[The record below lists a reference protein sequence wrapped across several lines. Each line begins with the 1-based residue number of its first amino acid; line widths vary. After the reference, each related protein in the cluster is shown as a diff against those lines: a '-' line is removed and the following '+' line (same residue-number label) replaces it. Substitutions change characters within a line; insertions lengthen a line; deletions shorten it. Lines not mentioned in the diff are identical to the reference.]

1 MDIVESSGIC
11 NIESCFFTSLNKTGV
26 YFSRRSRWLFVLL
39 LLSGDVEKCPGPNA
53 TDEIREFT
61 NAKGMNMFHLNV
73 RGLWA
78 NFAEI
83 SNILINNRKIDI
95 FSLTEIHTGDE
106 PEDMF
111 AINGYTFIQN
121 SRKFG
126 KGGGVAFYVADHII
140 YKRRLDLEINEIE
153 GIWLE
158 ICPKNAKSY
167 LLPVIYRPP
176 DNSKYLNKDFSS
188 LLSDVL
194 SLKLDGIK
202 EVIILGD
209 LNVDF
214 LKKNDHV
221 GIKTALTLHVTMT
234 LYVVLENNITP
245 VSLAK
250 PINCRNYRNYDKD
263 KFCQTLS
270 SQNFQDVYNSTNVNK
285 AWSLLKGI
293 IYRTYDSMAPLVRK
307 KVRGKPCDWMTVD
320 LKKEMNSRDNLL
332 RKSRKTKSEADITA
346 YKKIRNKVNNK
357 VRKAKNTYQRQLF
370 EENTGNPEP
379 FWRSIKK
386 VFPLRSN
393 SQVNTTIQ
401 IDEKLVTDQHSIA
414 NAFCRF
420 LSNVVNSLKRSAFVL
435 TNFVWKYH
443 KEIPSKSNP
452 KFRLK
457 PITVN
462 ETMKHLQSLKRKK
475 SVGLDDLPSWLL
487 KDCMEVIASPL
498 TYIIN
503 MSFETSTFPSDW
515 KRTKVLPLFKSGA
528 KSSVNNYR
536 PISVIPAISKVI
548 EKVVH
553 EQLTA
558 YLESNNLI
566 NNNQFGFRPRRSTE
580 LAATIFIDTVKLK
593 VNDGKM
599 VGAVFLDLTKAFD
612 MLSHGELLSK
622 LSSFGIVGDEH
633 EWFTDYLFGRFQQ
646 VQYKNSLSDEH
657 PVNSGVPQGSILG
670 PLLFIMFFN
679 DLCTVVKHS
688 EVVKYADDT
697 VLFVAGKDLEIIET
711 RLSSDMNCVLAWC
724 LENEL
729 ILKQYYLNSQTQLL
743 KLQSLH
749 RRATSIIGNQFLT
762 PPDTVNMI
770 EMRACNF
777 IRRCLDNDVCENFK
791 NYFTKKNH
799 TRNTRNNRNSLKLPN
814 LRLEY
819 ARGSFCYTGAQI
831 YNTLPLDIRKC
842 ESYNIFKSQ
851 LREYYLRPM
860 LITDFIMSE
869 MAILKIFR
877 GTKRRITNTI
887 VLETGETFKLPHQ
900 EIGRYETRLI

>member
-1 MDIVESSGIC
+1 M
-11 NIESCFFTSLNKTGV
+11 
-26 YFSRRSRWLFVLL
+26 
-39 LLSGDVEKCPGPNA
+39 
-53 TDEIREFT
+53 
-61 NAKGMNMFHLNV
+61 
-73 RGLWA
+73 
-78 NFAEI
+78 
-83 SNILINNRKIDI
+83 
-95 FSLTEIHTGDE
+95 
-106 PEDMF
+106 
-111 AINGYTFIQN
+111 
-121 SRKFG
+121 
-126 KGGGVAFYVADHII
+126 
-140 YKRRLDLEINEIE
+140 
-153 GIWLE
+153 
-158 ICPKNAKSY
+158 
-167 LLPVIYRPP
+167 
-176 DNSKYLNKDFSS
+176 
-188 LLSDVL
+188 
-194 SLKLDGIK
+194 
-202 EVIILGD
+202 
-209 LNVDF
+209 
-214 LKKNDHV
+214 
-221 GIKTALTLHVTMT
+221 
-234 LYVVLENNITP
+234 
-245 VSLAK
+245 
-250 PINCRNYRNYDKD
+250 
-263 KFCQTLS
+263 
-270 SQNFQDVYNSTNVNK
+270 
-285 AWSLLKGI
+285 
-293 IYRTYDSMAPLVRK
+293 
-307 KVRGKPCDWMTVD
+307 
-320 LKKEMNSRDNLL
+320 
-332 RKSRKTKSEADITA
+332 
-346 YKKIRNKVNNK
+346 
-357 VRKAKNTYQRQLF
+357 
-370 EENTGNPEP
+370 
-379 FWRSIKK
+379 
-386 VFPLRSN
+386 
-393 SQVNTTIQ
+393 
-401 IDEKLVTDQHSIA
+401 
-414 NAFCRF
+414 
-420 LSNVVNSLKRSAFVL
+420 L
-435 TNFVWKYH
+435 TNSVWKYH

-612 MLSHGELLSK
+612 MLSHGKLLSK
-622 LSSFGIVGDEH
+622 LTSFGIVGDEH

-729 ILKQYYLNSQTQLL
+729 ILNLGAGKTEAMLFGSKNNLSKQNSSLNVTYGYQTVRVTSTYKYLGVLIEPSLNLSSNFDLTYQKASGRLRLLYRIRPLITEKAALAIFQTMIQPVLTYCGFVHLKNSQTQLL

-791 NYFTKKNH
+791 NYFTKTNH

-819 ARGSFCYTGAQI
+819 ARGAFCYTGAHI

-851 LREYYLRPM
+851 LREYYLR
-860 LITDFIMSE
+860 I
-869 MAILKIFR
+869 
-877 GTKRRITNTI
+877 
-887 VLETGETFKLPHQ
+887 
-900 EIGRYETRLI
+900 

>member
-1 MDIVESSGIC
+1 
-11 NIESCFFTSLNKTGV
+11 
-26 YFSRRSRWLFVLL
+26 
-39 LLSGDVEKCPGPNA
+39 
-53 TDEIREFT
+53 
-61 NAKGMNMFHLNV
+61 
-73 RGLWA
+73 
-78 NFAEI
+78 
-83 SNILINNRKIDI
+83 
-95 FSLTEIHTGDE
+95 
-106 PEDMF
+106 MF
-111 AINGYTFIQN
+111 AINGYTFIHK

-126 KGGGVAFYVADHII
+126 KGGGVAFYVADHVI
-140 YKRRLDLEINEIE
+140 YKRRHDLEINEIE

-158 ICPKNAKSY
+158 ICPKNAKLY
-167 LLPVIYRPP
+167 LLSVIYRPP
-176 DNSKYLNKDFSS
+176 DNSKYLNKDFSPF
-188 LLSDVL
+188 LSDVL
-194 SLKLDGIK
+194 SLTLDGIK

-221 GIKTALTLHVTMT
+221 GIKTALTLHCFKQVIKSPTRIAETSQT
-234 LYVVLENNITP
+234 LIDIIPTTNCTVIADTKVIPISFSDHDLICCIRKQHHTRF
-245 VSLAK
+245 VSK
-250 PINCRNYRNYDKD
+250 TINCRNYRNYDKD

-293 IYRTYDSMAPLVRK
+293 IYRTYDSMALLIRK

-346 YKKIRNKVNNK
+346 YKKIRNKVI
-357 VRKAKNTYQRQLF
+357 
-370 EENTGNPEP
+370 
-379 FWRSIKK
+379 IK
-386 VFPLRSN
+386 SN

-420 LSNVVNSLKRSAFVL
+420 FSNVVNSLKRSAFVL
-435 TNFVWKYH
+435 TNSVWKYH

-528 KSSVNNYR
+528 RSSVNNYR

-612 MLSHGELLSK
+612 MLNHGKLLSK

-633 EWFTDYLFGRFQQ
+633 EWFTDSLFGRFQQ

-697 VLFVAGKDLEIIET
+697 VLFVET

-729 ILKQYYLNSQTQLL
+729 ILNLGAGKTEAILFGSKNNLSKQNSSLNVPSGTKLNFDLTYEKASGRLRLLYRIRPLITDKAALAIFQTMIQPVLTYCGFVHLKNSQTQLL

-749 RRATSIIGNQFLT
+749 R
-762 PPDTVNMI
+762 
-770 EMRACNF
+770 
-777 IRRCLDNDVCENFK
+777 
-791 NYFTKKNH
+791 
-799 TRNTRNNRNSLKLPN
+799 
-814 LRLEY
+814 
-819 ARGSFCYTGAQI
+819 
-831 YNTLPLDIRKC
+831 
-842 ESYNIFKSQ
+842 
-851 LREYYLRPM
+851 
-860 LITDFIMSE
+860 
-869 MAILKIFR
+869 
-877 GTKRRITNTI
+877 
-887 VLETGETFKLPHQ
+887 
-900 EIGRYETRLI
+900 

>member
-1 MDIVESSGIC
+1 MAAQKG
-11 NIESCFFTSLNKTGV
+11 NK
-26 YFSRRSRWLFVLL
+26 
-39 LLSGDVEKCPGPNA
+39 
-53 TDEIREFT
+53 
-61 NAKGMNMFHLNV
+61 
-73 RGLWA
+73 
-78 NFAEI
+78 
-83 SNILINNRKIDI
+83 
-95 FSLTEIHTGDE
+95 
-106 PEDMF
+106 
-111 AINGYTFIQN
+111 
-121 SRKFG
+121 
-126 KGGGVAFYVADHII
+126 GVAFYFADHVI
-140 YKRRLDLEINEIE
+140 YKRRHDLEINEIE

-167 LLPVIYRPP
+167 LLSVIYRPP
-176 DNSKYLNKDFSS
+176 DNSKYLNKDFSY

-194 SLKLDGIK
+194 SLTLDGIK
-202 EVIILGD
+202 VVIILGD

-221 GIKTALTLHVTMT
+221 GIKTALTLHGFKQVIKSPTRIAETSQT
-234 LYVVLENNITP
+234 LIDIIATTNCTVIADTKVIPISFSDHDLICCIRKQHHTRF
-245 VSLAK
+245 VSK
-250 PINCRNYRNYDKD
+250 TINCRNYRNYDKD

-270 SQNFQDVYNSTNVNK
+270 SQNFQDVYNSTNVKK
-285 AWSLLKGI
+285 AWSLLKEI
-293 IYRTYDSMAPLVRK
+293 IYRTYDSMALLIRK

-370 EENTGNPEP
+370 EENTGNPES
-379 FWRSIKK
+379 FWQSIKK

-401 IDEKLVTDQHSIA
+401 IDKKLVTDQHSIA

-420 LSNVVNSLKRSAFVL
+420 FSNVVNSLKRSAFVL
-435 TNFVWKYH
+435 TNSVWKYH

-462 ETMKHLQSLKRKK
+462 ETMKHLQSLNRKK

-528 KSSVNNYR
+528 RSSVNNYR

-612 MLSHGELLSK
+612 MLSHGKLLSK
-622 LSSFGIVGDEH
+622 LSSFGIVGDGH
-633 EWFTDYLFGRFQQ
+633 EWFTDYLF
-646 VQYKNSLSDEH
+646 
-657 PVNSGVPQGSILG
+657 
-670 PLLFIMFFN
+670 
-679 DLCTVVKHS
+679 VKHS

-697 VLFVAGKDLEIIET
+697 VLFVET
-711 RLSSDMNCVLAWC
+711 RLSSDMKCVLAWC

-729 ILKQYYLNSQTQLL
+729 ILNLGAGKAEAMLFGSKNNLSKQNSSLNVTSGTKLNNFDLTYQKASGRLRLLYRIRPLITDKAALAIFQTMIQPVLTYCGFVHLKNSQTQLL

-749 RRATSIIGNQFLT
+749 RRATLIIGNQFLT

-791 NYFTKKNH
+791 NYFTKTNH

-819 ARGSFCYTGAQI
+819 ARGSFCYTGAHI
-831 YNTLPLDIRKC
+831 HNTLPLDIRKC

-869 MAILKIFR
+869 MAILFGNINCRKTLVFLIINKQPNASA
-877 GTKRRITNTI
+877 GKTTRIYRLEVNNSNLCTTDAESGI
-887 VLETGETFKLPHQ
+887 LGVIACKVLSRSK
-900 EIGRYETRLI
+900 

>member
-1 MDIVESSGIC
+1 MAAQKAAAFVAALLFVVLLLQKRFYLCSNENYSLYFKSGMDIVESSGIC
-11 NIESCFFTSLNKTGV
+11 NIESCFFTSLNKTRV

-83 SNILINNRKIDI
+83 SNIVINNRKIDI

-111 AINGYTFIQN
+111 AINGYTFIHK

-126 KGGGVAFYVADHII
+126 KGGGVAFYVADHVI
-140 YKRRLDLEINEIE
+140 YKRRHDLEINEIE

-167 LLPVIYRPP
+167 LLSVIYRPP

-194 SLKLDGIK
+194 SLTLDGIK

-209 LNVDF
+209 LNVEF
-214 LKKNDHV
+214 LKKKDHV
-221 GIKTALTLHVTMT
+221 GIKTALTLHGFKQVIKSPTRIAET
-234 LYVVLENNITP
+234 
-245 VSLAK
+245 S
-250 PINCRNYRNYDKD
+250 
-263 KFCQTLS
+263 QTLIDIIATTICTVIADTK
-270 SQNFQDVYNSTNVNK
+270 NFQDIYNLTNVNR

-293 IYRTYDSMAPLVRK
+293 IYRTYDSMAPLIRK

-346 YKKIRNKVNNK
+346 YKKNKK
-357 VRKAKNTYQRQLF
+357 QDRT
-370 EENTGNPEP
+370 
-379 FWRSIKK
+379 
-386 VFPLRSN
+386 
-393 SQVNTTIQ
+393 
-401 IDEKLVTDQHSIA
+401 
-414 NAFCRF
+414 
-420 LSNVVNSLKRSAFVL
+420 LKSAFVL
-435 TNFVWKYH
+435 TNSVWKYH

-462 ETMKHLQSLKRKK
+462 ETIKHLQSLKRKR
-475 SVGLDDLPSWLL
+475 SVGLDDVPSWLL

-548 EKVVH
+548 EKVVR

-612 MLSHGELLSK
+612 MLSHGKLLSK

-688 EVVKYADDT
+688 E
-697 VLFVAGKDLEIIET
+697 DLEIIET

-729 ILKQYYLNSQTQLL
+729 ILNLGAGKTEAMLFGSKNNLSKQNSSLNVTYGYQTVRVTSTYKYLGVLIEPSLNLSSNFDLTYQKASGRLRLLYRIRPLITGKAALAIFQTMIQPVLTYCGFVHLKNSQTQLL
-743 KLQSLH
+743 KL
-749 RRATSIIGNQFLT
+749 
-762 PPDTVNMI
+762 
-770 EMRACNF
+770 
-777 IRRCLDNDVCENFK
+777 
-791 NYFTKKNH
+791 
-799 TRNTRNNRNSLKLPN
+799 
-814 LRLEY
+814 
-819 ARGSFCYTGAQI
+819 
-831 YNTLPLDIRKC
+831 
-842 ESYNIFKSQ
+842 
-851 LREYYLRPM
+851 
-860 LITDFIMSE
+860 
-869 MAILKIFR
+869 
-877 GTKRRITNTI
+877 
-887 VLETGETFKLPHQ
+887 
-900 EIGRYETRLI
+900 